1 MNAYDIIIRPVITER
16 SMDDMQERKYT
27 FRVMKNA
34 NKTEVKKAI
43 ETIFDV
49 DVEKVT
55 IMNMRGKKKRQGMIE
70 GRTSDW
76 KKAIVKLKETS
87 KSIEFFEGL
96 E

>member
-1 MNAYDIIIRPVITER
+1 MNAYDIILRPVVTEK
-16 SMDDMQERKYT
+16 SMDDINENKYT
-27 FRVMKNA
+27 FRVLKTA

-43 ETIFDV
+43 ETIFGV

-55 IMNMRGKKKRQGMIE
+55 IMNVGGKKKRQGMTV

-76 KKAIVKLKETS
+76 KKAIVKLTPAS
-87 KSIEFFEGL
+87 KKIEFFEGL